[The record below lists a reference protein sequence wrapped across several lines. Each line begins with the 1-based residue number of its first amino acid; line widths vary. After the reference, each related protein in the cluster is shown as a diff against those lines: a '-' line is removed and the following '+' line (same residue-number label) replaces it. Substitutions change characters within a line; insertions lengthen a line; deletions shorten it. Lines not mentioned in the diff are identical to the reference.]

1 VCGPRVELHCE
12 RFGALAQLGERRLC
26 KAEVAGSIPARSTHS
41 RAAVSRDSVEGMRGP
56 NRRFDLGDA
65 VVALRVPSY
74 RAWFLSQVLSTSGV
88 FVQAVGVAWL
98 VLQLGGNAID
108 LALVSAATFSPV
120 FVGGAWA
127 GGLADRVDRRRLLLT
142 TQFLFLLVAVCLLVV
157 SRTGVAQLWILYA
170 LSFVSGCVLA
180 IDGPARQVYPL
191 DLVGTDRAASA
202 VGLYEVVQNLSR
214 VLGPALGGLLIA
226 TSGVSACF
234 LANAVSFLFPIAAL
248 LRYRPDAGPEPAVPA
263 SGRGHVRAGL
273 GYVRRSRAIRAT
285 MLMAIASGMVFNAG
299 VTLPL
304 LATRTFH
311 LGPTGFGAMF
321 AIFGVGAVGG
331 ALLAAGGGSWP
342 TGRRVRLLALLTGAD
357 VVLTGLAPDAAAAFV
372 GLTLA
377 GLLSIWFIAL
387 ANTLVQVRTA
397 PAFRGRVM
405 GIWTMA
411 LPGMNPVTG
420 LLAGVTAVALGPR
433 AGFALGGVALALTA
447 ALGWGALADGRR

>member
-1 VCGPRVELHCE
+1 MRDHSFVFVRGH
-12 RFGALAQLGERRLC
+12 ALR
-26 KAEVAGSIPARSTHS
+26 PA
-41 RAAVSRDSVEGMRGP
+41 
-56 NRRFDLGDA
+56 FDLREAG
-65 VVALRVPSY
+65 VALRVPSY

-108 LALVSAATFSPV
+108 LALVSAATFAPV
-120 FVGGAWA
+120 LLGGAWA
-127 GGLADRVDRRRLLLT
+127 GGLADRIDRRRLLLT

-170 LSFVSGCVLA
+170 LSFAGGVVLA

-191 DLVGTDRAASA
+191 DLVGTERAASA
-202 VGLYEVVQNLSR
+202 IGLYEVVQNLAR
-214 VLGPALGGLLIA
+214 VLGPALGGVLIA

-234 LANAVSFLFPIAAL
+234 LANALSCFFPITAL
-248 LRYRPDAGPEPAVPA
+248 LLYRPDAGRAPEPPVE
-263 SGRGHVRAGL
+263 RGHVRAGL
-273 GYVRRSRAIRAT
+273 GYVRRSPAIRAT
-285 MLMAIASGMVFNAG
+285 MLMAVASGMVFNAG

-304 LATRTFH
+304 LATRVFH

-331 ALLAAGGGSWP
+331 ALLAAGGDPWP
-342 TGRRVRLLALLTGAD
+342 AGRRVRLLALLTGAD
-357 VVLTGLAPDAAAAFV
+357 IVLTGLAPGATTAFI
-372 GLTLA
+372 GLALA

-387 ANTLVQVRTA
+387 ANTLVQIRTA

-411 LPGMNPVTG
+411 IPGMNPITG
-420 LLAGVTAVALGPR
+420 IVAGVTAVALGPR
-433 AGFALGGVALALTA
+433 AGFALGGVALVLTA
-447 ALGWGALADGRR
+447 VLGWKTLADGQR

>member
-1 VCGPRVELHCE
+1 M
-12 RFGALAQLGERRLC
+12 RR
-26 KAEVAGSIPARSTHS
+26 T
-41 RAAVSRDSVEGMRGP
+41 

-74 RAWFLSQVLSTSGV
+74 RAWFLSQVVSTSGV

-108 LALVSAATFSPV
+108 LALVSAATFGPV
-120 FVGGAWA
+120 FFGGVWA
-127 GGLADRVDRRRLLLT
+127 GGLADRVDRRRLLLI
-142 TQFLFLLVAVCLLVV
+142 TQLLFLLTAGGLLVV
-157 SRTGVAQLWILYA
+157 SVAGVAQLWILYVV
-170 LSFVSGCVLA
+170 SFAAGCVLA
-180 IDGPARQVYPL
+180 VDGPARQVYPL

-214 VLGPALGGLLIA
+214 VLGPALGGVLIA

-234 LANAVSFLFPIAAL
+234 LANALSYLFPIAAL
-248 LRYRPDAGPEPAVPA
+248 VLYRPDARPEPALPV
-263 SGRGHVRAGL
+263 SERGHVRAGL
-273 GYVRRSRAIRAT
+273 GYVRRSPAIRAT

-304 LATRTFH
+304 LATRVFH
-311 LGPTGFGAMF
+311 LGAAGFGAMF
-321 AIFGVGAVGG
+321 AVFGIGAVGG

-342 TGRRVRLLALLTGAD
+342 AGRRVRLLALLTGAD
-357 VVLTGLAPDAAAAFV
+357 IVLTAFAPNAATAFAGLA
-372 GLTLA
+372 LA

-397 PAFRGRVM
+397 PSLRGRVM

-411 LPGMNPVTG
+411 IPGMNPATG
-420 LLAGVTAVALGPR
+420 LLAGATALALGPR
-433 AGFALGGVALALTA
+433 AGFALGGVALAVTA
-447 ALGWGALADGRR
+447 ALGWGALADGTGEPPAHITRELAGGSA